1 LLKNAALKTNSA
13 GGPGGAKET
22 RKLNTRARIRAA
34 ANELFLD
41 RGVERTTVD
50 AIVARAGVSKGTF
63 YLHFKRKEDLLLEYG
78 SRRLRLLREML
89 PDLIGKESF
98 RRALG
103 EVIDTVV
110 RGKTWDRELT
120 GRAIVEMGTSAE
132 RLPFAAPHKLL
143 KPLVELGQARGE
155 IRDDIPAD
163 ALSQFVLRSILGA
176 LRDWG
181 LGSED
186 LSREDALD
194 YALTLVFDALAKR
207 SS

>member
-1 LLKNAALKTNSA
+1 
-13 GGPGGAKET
+13 
-22 RKLNTRARIRAA
+22 
-34 ANELFLD
+34 
-41 RGVERTTVD
+41 
-50 AIVARAGVSKGTF
+50 
-63 YLHFKRKEDLLLEYG
+63 
-78 SRRLRLLREML
+78 ML
-89 PDLIGKESF
+89 PDLIGRESF
-98 RRALG
+98 RQALG
-103 EVIDTVV
+103 EIINDVV

-155 IRDDIPAD
+155 VRDDIPAD

-181 LGSED
+181 LGTDD